1 MTWLINL
8 KSKLVVIFGAIA
20 GLLLL
25 YTSHLKKVALRKE
38 LKQTKAVSESKDK
51 ANEALVKGVGNE
63 SKKIK
68 RGYFDNSD
76 T

>member
-25 YTSHLKKVALRKE
+25 YSSHLKKVALRKE
-38 LKQTKAVSESKDK
+38 LKQTKAVSKAKDK
-51 ANEALVKGVGNE
+51 SNKALVEGIENE
-63 SKKIK
+63 NKDNTLD
-68 RGYFDNSD
+68 YFDD
-76 T
+76 KPD